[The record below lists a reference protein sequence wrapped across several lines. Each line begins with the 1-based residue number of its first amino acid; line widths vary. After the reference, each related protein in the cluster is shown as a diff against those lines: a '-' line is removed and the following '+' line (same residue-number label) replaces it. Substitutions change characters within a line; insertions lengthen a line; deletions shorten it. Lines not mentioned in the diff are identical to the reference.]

1 MKKIY
6 RLTRCLCT
14 NPNARAFSDLSARQG
29 YYIQAENE
37 DEALKKMAKA
47 FPKESQFTCHEW
59 HSELIPYDQE

>member
-6 RLTRCLCT
+6 RLTRHLCT

-37 DEALKKMAKA
+37 DEALKKMAKV
-47 FPKESQFTCHEW
+47 FPNESQFTCHEW
-59 HSELIPYDQE
+59 QAN

>member
-47 FPKESQFTCHEW
+47 FPNESQFTCHEW